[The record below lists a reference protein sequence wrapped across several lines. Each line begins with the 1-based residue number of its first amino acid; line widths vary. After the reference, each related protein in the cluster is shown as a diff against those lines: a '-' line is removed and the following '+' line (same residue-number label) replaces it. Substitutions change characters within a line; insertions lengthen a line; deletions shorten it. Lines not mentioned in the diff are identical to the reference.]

1 MRISMRCKQNM
12 HATPSAIRGFTLIEV
27 LVALVVMSV
36 GMLGIAALYVSGIQG
51 SRGAIYQTKAINLAS
66 DMADRIRSNRV
77 APAAYA
83 AAGAGANA
91 NCADNAI
98 NSVVIC
104 TAAQIASED
113 VFALNQTLNDGRMGL
128 PAPGSGVQMGQVAVN
143 QATTPPTY
151 TITITWSEPG
161 IGDVSYV
168 LTAEM

>member
-1 MRISMRCKQNM
+1 MN
-12 HATPSAIRGFTLIEV
+12 PSASASRGFTLVEV
-27 LVALVVMSV
+27 LIALVVMSV

-83 AAGAGANA
+83 AAGAGANG

-98 NSVVIC
+98 NNIATC
-104 TAAQIASED
+104 TAAVIAAED
-113 VFALNQTLNDGRMGL
+113 VFIFNQTLNDARMGL
-128 PAPGSGVQMGQVAVN
+128 PPPGSGVQMGQVVVN

-151 TITITWSEPG
+151 TITVTWAEPG